1 MTATTVKPAG
11 AQDTRRQQRRE
22 RTSDQSGIPPLR
34 GLLPLFILLV
44 IWQLV
49 GNSHSAYYAPPGR
62 WIPGIAPLWPGTLL
76 SGIGETALTWIEAL
90 VLATVLGTV
99 LGILIGRN
107 KFCDRLLGPF
117 LEFCRVMPS
126 SAIVPIVVL
135 IAGYTIRMQ
144 LAVVVLGAIWPV
156 LLGVRSSA
164 QRIRPQLVDVG
175 RSMHLSRWE
184 TVRKII
190 FPSVVPGILGGIRIS
205 APITLVIVLLVEILT
220 QIGGL
225 GALMS
230 IAQQNYDSAQ
240 LYGLVCIIGIMGL
253 IAGWGVSYFSRR
265 AERYWAGV

>member
-62 WIPGIAPLWPGTLL
+62 WVPGIAPLWPGTLL

-175 RSMHLSRWE
+175 
-184 TVRKII
+184 
-190 FPSVVPGILGGIRIS
+190 
-205 APITLVIVLLVEILT
+205 
-220 QIGGL
+220 
-225 GALMS
+225 
-230 IAQQNYDSAQ
+230 
-240 LYGLVCIIGIMGL
+240 
-253 IAGWGVSYFSRR
+253 SRR
-265 AERYWAGV
+265 PHGAPV